1 MISVRAAAVLVCL
14 VWWISDAGAQ
24 SYPARPIRVIVPFPA
39 GGGADLWARMIGHQL
54 SVKWG
59 QNFVVDNRAG
69 ASGIIGTEMAARAV
83 PDGYTLLLGTT
94 GTHATNPAVFK
105 TLPYDPLRSFAPVTN
120 LVDTPFML
128 VAHLSMPAASV
139 AELVQLARS
148 KPREFSYASFGNG
161 SSAHLVGELF
171 KIVAK
176 IELTHIPYKGGPPA
190 MTDLIGGHVT
200 MMFNSLPAVVPLIK
214 AGRLHGFAIASTRR
228 ARSAP
233 DIPTFAEAGFPGVE
247 GGSWYGLFAP
257 AGTRAA
263 IIGKLHS
270 EIAGLLRLPEIEKR
284 LIIEGADAM
293 GNSPEQF
300 TAQVNADIVKW
311 RKVARDAGI
320 QPE

>member
-1 MISVRAAAVLVCL
+1 MI
-14 VWWISDAGAQ
+14 AQ
-24 SYPARPIRVIVPFPA
+24 
-39 GGGADLWARMIGHQL
+39 QL
-54 SVKWG
+54 SATWG

-69 ASGIIGTEMAARAV
+69 ASGIIGTEIAARAV

-94 GTHATNPAVFK
+94 GTHATNPVVFK
-105 TLPYDPLRSFAPVTN
+105 KLPYDPLGSFAPITN

-128 VAHLSMPAASV
+128 VAHSSMPAASV

-171 KIVAK
+171 KIIAK
-176 IELTHIPYKGGPPA
+176 IDLTHIPYKGGPPA
-190 MTDLIGGHVT
+190 MTDLLGGHVT

-214 AGRLHGFAIASTRR
+214 AGRLRGFAIASTRR

-233 DIPTFAEAGFPGVE
+233 DTPTFAEAGFPGVE
-247 GGSWYGLFAP
+247 GGSWYGMFAP
-257 AGTRAA
+257 AGTPAA
-263 IIGKLHS
+263 IISKLHS
-270 EIAGLLRLPEIEKR
+270 EIVGLLRLPEIEKR
-284 LIIEGADAM
+284 LIIEGADAI

-300 TAQVNADIVKW
+300 IAQVKAGIVKW
-311 RKVARDAGI
+311 RGVARDAGI